1 MEDRA
6 FTRAE
11 LLHFDGREGR
21 PAYVAFDGKVYDL
34 SASASWDAGLHYE
47 EHEAGT
53 DLSEAMAEAPH
64 DPDELER
71 FPVVGRL
78 EE

>member
-1 MEDRA
+1 LEDKA

-11 LLHFDGREGR
+11 LLDFDGREGR
-21 PAYVAFDGKVYDL
+21 PAYVAFKGKVYDL
-34 SASASWDAGLHYE
+34 SPSSSWDAGLHYE

-53 DLSEAMAEAPH
+53 DLTKAIGEAPH

-78 EE
+78 QE